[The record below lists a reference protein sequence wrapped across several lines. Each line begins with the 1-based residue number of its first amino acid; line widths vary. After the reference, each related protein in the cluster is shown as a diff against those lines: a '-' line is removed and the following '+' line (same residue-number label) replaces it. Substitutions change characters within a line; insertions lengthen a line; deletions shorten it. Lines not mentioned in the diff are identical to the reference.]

1 MRILVNRDFG
11 GYGLSDEAEALVPAP
26 IEPWDLRSDSAFRSH
41 PAILAIFD
49 ELGSER
55 FSGNFARVVAVE
67 IPDGSFYVI
76 SEYDG
81 VETVYHSASPI
92 HFA

>member
-11 GYGLSDEAEALVPAP
+11 GYSLSDEAKALVPTP
-26 IEPWDLRSDSAFRSH
+26 IEPWDLRSDSEFRSH

-49 ELGSER
+49 ELGSDR
-55 FSGNFARVVAVE
+55 FSGDYARIVAVE
-67 IPDGSFYVI
+67 IPDRSFFVI
-76 SEYDG
+76 SDYDG
-81 VETVYHSASPI
+81 VETIYHSASPI